1 MATKAFKVKQ
11 GLIVGNNT
19 TEVGNILDE
28 DNMASDSATALAT
41 QQSIKAYVDTSL
53 GALSSTSITQLNT
66 NVTVSDTGT
75 DGTVTVTADGNT
87 EMDITDA
94 GMQLGGS
101 GARVNSILD
110 EDAFGSDSATALATQ
125 QSIKAYVDAQDANIA
140 SDTLTLTNKTFD
152 ANGTGN
158 SISNID
164 FADFASG
171 VVLDQD
177 DMSSDSATALATQQS
192 IKAYVDGELSG
203 LSQNSI
209 SQGDTSITITDSGS
223 NGTITMKADNNNEL
237 IINDT
242 GATFYGNMDVTGDL
256 TVNGTTTTVN
266 TTNTYIEDTLLALNN
281 GVSASANT
289 YDAGILINRGTG
301 TDSSTINVAMI
312 WDESAN
318 QFAMVETTE
327 TGATAGDVNITRYAN
342 LQVDRLTGT
351 ATQAQYADVAE
362 KYTADA
368 DYGVGTVV
376 QIGGTAEVTRCD
388 ADHSPHVVGVIS
400 ENPALIMN
408 HGLSSDH
415 VALVGLLG
423 RVLVNV
429 TGKVDKGDMLVSAGN
444 GMARAESN
452 PAMGAVI
459 GKALDSNP
467 SGEATIEMIV
477 GRV

>member
-1 MATKAFKVKQ
+1 
-11 GLIVGNNT
+11 
-19 TEVGNILDE
+19 
-28 DNMASDSATALAT
+28 
-41 QQSIKAYVDTSL
+41 
-53 GALSSTSITQLNT
+53 
-66 NVTVSDTGT
+66 
-75 DGTVTVTADGNT
+75 
-87 EMDITDA
+87 
-94 GMQLGGS
+94 
-101 GARVNSILD
+101 
-110 EDAFGSDSATALATQ
+110 
-125 QSIKAYVDAQDANIA
+125 
-140 SDTLTLTNKTFD
+140 
-152 ANGTGN
+152 
-158 SISNID
+158 
-164 FADFASG
+164 
-171 VVLDQD
+171 
-177 DMSSDSATALATQQS
+177 
-192 IKAYVDGELSG
+192 
-203 LSQNSI
+203 
-209 SQGDTSITITDSGS
+209 
-223 NGTITMKADNNNEL
+223 
-237 IINDT
+237 
-242 GATFYGNMDVTGDL
+242 
-256 TVNGTTTTVN
+256 
-266 TTNTYIEDTLLALNN
+266 
-281 GVSASANT
+281 
-289 YDAGILINRGTG
+289 
-301 TDSSTINVAMI
+301 MI

-318 QFAMVETTE
+318 QFAMIETSE
-327 TGATAGDVNITRYAN
+327 TGATAGDINITRYAN

-388 ADHSPHVVGVIS
+388 ADNSPHVVGVIS

-444 GMARAESN
+444 GMARAESS